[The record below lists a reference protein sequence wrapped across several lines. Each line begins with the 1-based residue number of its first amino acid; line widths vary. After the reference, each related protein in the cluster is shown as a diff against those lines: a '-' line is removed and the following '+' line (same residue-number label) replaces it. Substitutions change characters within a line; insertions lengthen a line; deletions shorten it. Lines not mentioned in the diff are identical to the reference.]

1 MAFKLVDFKDR
12 LKKIPPVSLAI
23 NSYRGFRKGNDPLST
38 ANSLNSSGRWHIK
51 RRFGAIYTAESEEI
65 CKEEI
70 LRQFEGVPPKYEYA
84 LVKLNIVLNK
94 VLDLMDPKNLKL
106 LNIEEDELTSGEGID
121 PDTVAIPNSIAIS
134 AHDIGYE
141 AIIAPSATG
150 LGKTIVI
157 YPDNFINNTSIKVES
172 EKKLF

>member
-12 LKKIPPVSLAI
+12 LKKISPISLVI
-23 NSYRGFRKGNDPLST
+23 NSYRGFRKGNNPLST
-38 ANSLNSSGRWHIK
+38 ANSFNSSGRWHIK
-51 RRFGAIYTAESEEI
+51 GRFGAIYTGESEDI

-70 LRQFEGVPPKYEYA
+70 LRQFEGVAPKYEYGLA
-84 LVKLNIVLNK
+84 KLNTSLNK
-94 VLDLMDPKNLKL
+94 VLDLTDPKNLKS
-106 LNIEEDELTSGEGID
+106 LNIEKDDLTSGEGTD
-121 PDTVAIPNSIAIS
+121 PNTVAIPNSIANS
-134 AHDIGYE
+134 AYDIGYE

-150 LGKTIVI
+150 LGRTIVV